1 MSLILNITL
10 LLLLLG
16 FIFFIFLALLAPFE
30 SLGWWAG
37 WTRRTV
43 ERELTGERDDTKPV
57 LPRGSDASKLPVE
70 SDVRHYL
77 VYLRGIA
84 TAEADPSRRE
94 QGFLDYLSEHLPAAC
109 IISDVFPYSATN
121 NPLIGERLFTR
132 LYQWLNNAR
141 TRYRMSLFAILFIM
155 RNLLQVAVS
164 GDRRYGPIFNA
175 GIAREIGY
183 SLVQKCYP
191 LGSGEPIWVMGW
203 SGAGQIAVGAARY
216 LHQLFHAPVYVVSIG
231 GVMLDDPGIAE
242 IEHLFHLQGSKDHF
256 PLLGDVLSPGR
267 WPFVRHSPW
276 NRAREEGRITVVDP
290 GPMKHTGNGDYFD
303 HKALLPDGKSH
314 AERTADVIAEIIT
327 KTVYTQA

>member
-43 ERELTGERDDTKPV
+43 ERELIGERDDTKPT
-57 LPRGSDASKLPVE
+57 LSVE
-70 SDVRHYL
+70 RYDSEVAAESQPQHYL

-84 TAEADPSRRE
+84 TADADPSRRE
-94 QGFLDYLSEHLPAAC
+94 QGFLDYLTKHLPDSC
-109 IISDVFPYSATN
+109 IVSDVFPYSATN
-121 NPLIGERLFTR
+121 NPLTGERLFAR
-132 LYQWLNNAR
+132 LYQWLNKAR
-141 TRYRMSLFAILFIM
+141 TRYRMSLFAALFIL

-164 GDRRYGPIFNA
+164 GDRRYGPIYNA

-183 SLVQKCYP
+183 SLMQKCYP
-191 LGSGEPIWVMGW
+191 VGNGKPIWVMGW

-231 GVMLDDPGIAE
+231 GVILDDPGIAD
-242 IEHLFHLQGSKDHF
+242 IEHFFHLQGSKDHF
-256 PLLGDVLSPGR
+256 PLLGDVFSPGR
-267 WPFVRHSPW
+267 WPFVRHSAW
-276 NRAREEGRITVVDP
+276 NRAREEGRITVIDP
-290 GPMKHTGNGDYFD
+290 GPMRHTGNGDYFD

-314 AERTADVIAEIIT
+314 AQRTADVIADIISNT
-327 KTVYTQA
+327 IDS